1 MARWKIVLL
10 ILAGWLALHLVNLG
24 IPEFGYDETRRVFP
38 AQAMLESGDWMNPV
52 FEGKAYERKPPLF
65 NWLVCGSFLSFGP
78 SEFSARLPSSLP
90 LLILALAIALGS
102 GTWLS
107 PRARAV
113 AALALLAS
121 IPCWSQ
127 ARQCGIDCAYAC
139 TSGLALLLWCDRF
152 CSGRRSLGL
161 WLVPGLFLG
170 AALLLKGPAAL
181 LLYLLFTALVLRAA
195 GVLGKELKSPGVYL
209 GLGLA
214 FALFASW
221 LILRQTQSPLS
232 GVADSGEGST
242 LQVWWTELSQR
253 LFTNSEN
260 GKVFKLSDYL
270 SRSSSGI
277 GSFLPWL
284 LFLPLLWRQLPK
296 EASASALVR
305 GGRLAVLIFMGLI
318 LLMPLTKGRYLMPA
332 LPPLL
337 LIVALQL
344 GQDAWPRPTILVRLQ
359 AGTAILLR
367 LLIPALVIAAAYQ
380 GAGLFRPLPA
390 SAALIGFGWGLF
402 AVIALLFLA
411 GAISLVFDR
420 KAAMSPLLA
429 AWQLSLCFAAAL
441 ALATSF
447 QPVIAQQRSPEEKDL
462 ASRLQ
467 QVPIKDELILC
478 DIGLGS
484 PFLFDLR
491 GRPVQ
496 YLNKP
501 GKEAA
506 LRFGGQHQASGDL
519 SPAQAIER
527 LQRSSWI
534 LASDSPWLSA
544 VLVELKMEKVE
555 AINYRKKKLI
565 LYRVR

>member
-1 MARWKIVLL
+1 MARWKLVLL

-24 IPEFGYDETRRVFP
+24 VQEFGYDETRRVFP

-65 NWLVCGSFLSFGP
+65 NWMVCGSFLSFGP

-102 GTWLS
+102 GNWLS

-113 AALALLAS
+113 AAFALLAS

-139 TSGLALLLWCDRF
+139 ASGLALLLWCDRF
-152 CSGRRSLGL
+152 CSGVRGPRL
-161 WLVPGLFLG
+161 WLLPALFLG

-181 LLYLLFTALVLRAA
+181 LLYLLFTGLVLRAS
-195 GVLGKELKSPGVYL
+195 GELKSELKSPGFYL

-221 LILRQTQSPLS
+221 LILRQTQAPAL
-232 GVADSGEGST
+232 GVAASGEGGT
-242 LQVWWTELSQR
+242 FQVWWTELSQR

-284 LFLPLLWRQLPK
+284 LFLPLLWRQLPS
-296 EASASALVR
+296 APAASALVR
-305 GGRLAVLIFMGLI
+305 GGRLAILVFMGLI

-337 LIVALQL
+337 LIIALQL
-344 GQDAWPRPTILVRLQ
+344 GQDAWPRPPVWARIQT
-359 AGTAILLR
+359 GTKLALR

-380 GAGLFRPLPA
+380 AVGLFRPLPV
-390 SAALIGFGWGLF
+390 SAALFGYGNGVF

-411 GAISLVFDR
+411 LAIFLVFDR
-420 KAAMSPLLA
+420 EAAISPLIA
-429 AWQLSLCFAAAL
+429 GWQLSLCFAAAL

-447 QPVIAQQRSPEEKDL
+447 QSVMAQLRSPDEKVIIAKL
-462 ASRLQ
+462 K
-467 QVPIKDELILC
+467 QVPTREELILC

-491 GRPVQ
+491 GRQVQ
-496 YLNKP
+496 YLNRL
-501 GKEAA
+501 GDSES
-506 LRFGGQHQASGDL
+506 LRFGGQHHSSGELSREQA
-519 SPAQAIER
+519 AER
-527 LQRSSWI
+527 LRQGVWI
-534 LASDSPWLSA
+534 LASDSPWLQT
-544 VLVELKMEKVE
+544 VLTQVKLEKVDE
-555 AINYRKKKLI
+555 ILYRKKKLG